1 VCLFRAGLVTE
12 GILVGFVA
20 LLPIGRVAKG
30 ATRKGMHEQQQQQ
43 QQEKEREKCYNF
55 NVSVLPQAS
64 RDIYLVLYQAPSL
77 LALHRRGKQAEVYLI
92 NSAGSPVV
100 EREGG
105 V

>member
-1 VCLFRAGLVTE
+1 MSLFRAGLE

-20 LLPIGRVAKG
+20 LLPTGRVAKG
-30 ATRKGMHEQQQQQ
+30 ATRTRHARTTTAATAR
-43 QQEKEREKCYNF
+43 ERRKKCHNF
-55 NVSVLPQAS
+55 NVAVLSQAS

-77 LALHRRGKQAEVYLI
+77 LALHRRRKQAEVYLI
-92 NSAGSPVV
+92 NSAGSREV